1 MFLAEKARPSRRDS
15 RISVTLPGTLHR
27 AEPLDFT
34 RKPIARSS
42 LNGGDAV
49 VSSTNAESDSG
60 VEYAGPT
67 ATLPPSEDPR
77 LIAAIEEY
85 VALVDGGRTPD
96 RGEFLSRHATIAGP
110 LGECLAGMDLV
121 DDAAWMFQ
129 STSRCASAAEGPSV
143 FELGDY
149 RIIREIGRGGM
160 GVVYE
165 AEQRSL
171 GRRVALKVLP
181 SAASMDPR
189 QRQRFQLEAQAAAL
203 LHHEHIVPVFGIGSD
218 RGVHFYAM
226 QLIEGNPLTQ
236 VIHDLAAKSSIEHR
250 PGTDGDRTQPAK
262 PSGPSSWTRA
272 RWSEA
277 ARLGLQAAE
286 ALDHA
291 HGMGVIHRDVKPSN
305 LLIDGRGN
313 LWVADFGLAR
323 LPQQDLDLTRTGDLV
338 GTLRYMSPEQVRAE
352 SGEVG
357 AATDVYSLG
366 VTLYELLTLRPAF
379 DAPNRQELIRRIL
392 DAEPARPRRIN
403 PSIPKDLETIVLKAM
418 EKEPRARYASAGA
431 LADDLRRFLDDQP
444 IRARRPGVIDR
455 AVKWSRRHRPA
466 VWAGLSALILTLV
479 VSTGV
484 LWDAKRRTDAT
495 LKVYKAALTEE
506 RLAFEYALGAFD
518 QIVRPL
524 AATMDVDDEHAREAR
539 RVFQWALSYYDRLP
553 KFFRN
558 VDAMIE
564 VIPKAYRQAG
574 FCRMAMGLP
583 RGRDDY
589 RRAIRLY
596 EDAISAH
603 PEQIWL
609 RTGLIG
615 TLFDYASF
623 LKAPTDAK
631 EADESFRRAIAVADL
646 MIADPAAAK
655 TCFTMEMVGLLND
668 MAWTIAVRPGLSPAD
683 AQAAVR
689 LAGHATTWQPAIG
702 GYWNTLGLAH
712 YRAGDRQAARAA
724 FTKSIELN
732 GGGDATDWLF
742 MAALDHLDGKNT
754 EARAWFDRAVA
765 WIDQNRGKD
774 KRRDAELARFRDEVA
789 RDAGW

>member
-1 MFLAEKARPSRRDS
+1 MR
-15 RISVTLPGTLHR
+15 
-27 AEPLDFT
+27 
-34 RKPIARSS
+34 
-42 LNGGDAV
+42 
-49 VSSTNAESDSG
+49 STNAESGSG
-60 VEYAGPT
+60 IENAGST
-67 ATLPPSEDPR
+67 ATIPPSEDAE

-85 VALVDGGRTPD
+85 VALVDGGRAPD
-96 RGEFLSRHATIAGP
+96 RGEFLDRHASIAGP

-189 QRQRFQLEAQAAAL
+189 QRQRFQLEAQAAGL
-203 LHHEHIVPVFGIGSD
+203 LHHEHIVPVFGIGAE

-226 QLIEGNPLTQ
+226 QLIEGEPLTH
-236 VIHDLAAKSSIEHR
+236 VIKDLASRSSAMR
-250 PGTDGDRTQPAK
+250 RSGTVGDPAHAAK
-262 PSGPSSWTRA
+262 PSGPSSGARA
-272 RWSEA
+272 RWREA

-338 GTLRYMSPEQVRAE
+338 GTLRYMSPEQLRTE
-352 SGEVG
+352 SGDVG
-357 AATDVYSLG
+357 PATDVYSLG
-366 VTLYELLTLRPAF
+366 ATLYELLTLRPAF
-379 DAPNRQELIRRIL
+379 TAAGRHELIRRIL
-392 DAEPARPRRIN
+392 DADPARPRRIH
-403 PSIPKDLETIVLKAM
+403 PSIPRDLETIVLKAM
-418 EKEPRARYASAGA
+418 EKEPRARYASAAA

-444 IRARRPGVIDR
+444 IHASRPGALDR
-455 AVKWSRRHRPA
+455 AVKWSRRHRAA
-466 VWAGLSALILTLV
+466 VWAGLSALILTLAA
-479 VSTGV
+479 STAV
-484 LWDAKRRTDAT
+484 LWKAN
-495 LKVYKAALTEE
+495 KVYKAALSEE

-524 AATMDVDDEHAREAR
+524 AATMDVDAEHAQEAR

-558 VDAMIE
+558 VDGMIE
-564 VIPKAYRQAG
+564 VVPKAYRQAG

-589 RRAIRLY
+589 RRAFRLY
-596 EDAISAH
+596 EDAASAH
-603 PEQIWL
+603 PEQVWL

-623 LKAPTDAK
+623 LKAPSDAK
-631 EADESFRRAIAVADL
+631 EADETFRRAIAEADRL
-646 MIADPAAAK
+646 IADPGAAK
-655 TCFTMEMVGLLND
+655 LCFMSIDLVGLLND
-668 MAWTIAVRPGLSPAD
+668 MAWTLAARPDLAPTDAETAVRF
-683 AQAAVR
+683 
-689 LAGHATTWQPAIG
+689 AGHATKWQPAIG
-702 GYWNTLGLAH
+702 GFWNTLGLAH
-712 YRAGDRQAARAA
+712 YRAGDRKAAREA
-724 FTKSIELN
+724 FAKSMELN
-732 GGGDATDWLF
+732 AGGDPTDWLF
-742 MAALDHLDGKNT
+742 MAALDHRDGH
-754 EARAWFDRAVA
+754 EADARAWFDRAVA
-765 WIDQNRGKD
+765 RIDRDRGQD
-774 KRRDAELARFRDEVA
+774 RRRDAELARFRNEVA
-789 RDAGW
+789 RDAGWM